1 MRVNQGVFSSK
12 GGDDKL
18 EAGGESGNG
27 TGNKER
33 AVHVKQR
40 APVKAPVGSKFILS
54 SMEITK
60 NVIT

>member
-18 EAGGESGNG
+18 EAGRESGNG

-40 APVKAPVGSKFILS
+40 APVKAP
-54 SMEITK
+54 
-60 NVIT
+60 